1 MGIMLK
7 LSQRIGASKFV
18 LVYRSSDT
26 DFRFARP
33 SYQIVLFTTQ
43 YFKKDYIEY
52 RNDPTIF
59 RVPTVCREKYP
70 RCLITR
76 NSAHVAHA
84 SGYIS
89 HWRDFIETNMPLP
102 PGSNENSTK

>member
-1 MGIMLK
+1 MLR
-7 LSQRIGASKFV
+7 LRRRIGTSKFV
-18 LVYRSSDT
+18 LVNRSSDT
-26 DFRFARP
+26 DFRFAHP
-33 SYQIVLFTTQ
+33 SYQIVVFMTQ
-43 YFKKDYIEY
+43 YFKEEFIEH
-52 RNDPTIF
+52 RTDSTIF

-89 HWRDFIETNMPLP
+89 HWKDFIETNMPLP